1 LSLLGMRTRVT
12 SWQSSSATRQH
23 TTTTTT
29 TTTTTLVRGERGQ
42 WRRVCWRPSWCVRR
56 VLSGGEEGRREK
68 GGDQRSGRGLTRK
81 EETWC
86 STAGGRR
93 HQTWAQTREKRTA
106 AAGIWQLAAGSWQRG
121 NPPPGLSGALALNA
135 YSYIYKLSCVISRVS
150 RSRLEIPQAGP
161 HYYYYRYRWLAH
173 RDLFVKNFRDACRD
187 GDVNCPVNG
196 RACP

>member
-1 LSLLGMRTRVT
+1 MTLLGIGTRVT
-12 SWQSSSATRQH
+12 SWQSSSAARQH
-23 TTTTTT
+23 TTA
-29 TTTTTLVRGERGQ
+29 TTTTLVRGERGQ

-106 AAGIWQLAAGSWQRG
+106 AAGIWQLAALAAGREETPLPVSLGRWRLMHTHTFT
-121 NPPPGLSGALALNA
+121 NLAALFPVFPAA
-135 YSYIYKLSCVISRVS
+135 RDS
-150 RSRLEIPQAGP
+150 RSR
-161 HYYYYRYRWLAH
+161 RLARIIIIIDIGGWH
-173 RDLFVKNFRDACRD
+173 IAIYLFKISEMHAEM
-187 GDVNCPVNG
+187 
-196 RACP
+196 AM